1 MQEYDESF
9 FRAKAN
15 KRAGITWLAL
25 IFIATIYY
33 GIKTKNGEIARGY
46 FIAFTVVGWVT
57 YITGYIVSMIK
68 GKAAKEYKW
77 VLGICYLLFYAVIA
91 WTALDKISYIFIL
104 PLLSILILYKD
115 PKFIKMIMWFTLF
128 VLISSNIYKGVAKGM
143 MDFVASEEC
152 ALQFAIVLCCFACC
166 SSIRIMSSLSSFA
179 IVLCCFAC
187 TNMAIRHLVESDGA
201 LTGSIESEL
210 AQVVQTVEQVK
221 DASNSIVDGVT
232 VVRELADENKQG
244 ANNVVK
250 DMGTLAK
257 NNGILNDKTVS
268 SIEMTK
274 VIDTQVKDVSDLME
288 EFSKLIE
295 KSVEHADLSADELTE
310 VVEITNRMS
319 ALSSKIETILETFKK
334 EFENVKQETSTIE
347 GITSQTNL
355 LALNASIEAAR
366 AGEAGKGFA
375 VVADQIRSLSSGT
388 QDSSNSIM
396 EALSH
401 LEATSD
407 EMLQSITE
415 TVELIQLNIEK
426 VSTVNKSVS
435 DITSDATS
443 LGDNIKVVDSA
454 VKQVENSNETLTANM
469 NQVGEIMQIMTESI
483 NNAEQTTKTMLSKY
497 EASAKSATDI
507 ESVVGELME
516 ELGIGGFM
524 NVSDIK
530 SGMKFRMV
538 IEDQTNAKEEYT
550 GEVVDR
556 KDNNV
561 YININNRAAFDDK
574 RRNLKCSFNA
584 VVDNVLYCWN
594 GIAIHNVKAGEKG
607 QFKLTIDTNPQVYN
621 RRKYPRMPLDNK
633 CTISVDGTDITY
645 YGHMVNISA
654 NGFAFSVNDSSF
666 ENMKGK
672 NIVIEID
679 NFDVIKD
686 KEIQG
691 CIIRCSNDEGNYI
704 VGCRMPEDSN
714 EIKDYVNKN
723 YSE

>member
-152 ALQFAIVLCCFACC
+152 ALQ
-166 SSIRIMSSLSSFA
+166 FA

-407 EMLQSITE
+407 EMLESITE

-497 EASAKSATDI
+497 EASARSATDI

-538 IEDQTNAKEEYT
+538 IEGQTNAREEYT

-594 GIAIHNVKAGEKG
+594 DIAIHNVKAGEKG

-666 ENMKGK
+666 ETMKGQ

-714 EIKDYVNKN
+714 EIKEYVNKN

>member
-1 MQEYDESF
+1 MQEYDEAF

-152 ALQFAIVLCCFACC
+152 ALQFAIVLCCFAC
-166 SSIRIMSSLSSFA
+166 
-179 IVLCCFAC
+179 

-257 NNGILNDKTVS
+257 NNDILNDKTVS

-310 VVEITNRMS
+310 VVDITNRMS
-319 ALSSKIETILETFKK
+319 VLSSKIETILETFKK

-407 EMLQSITE
+407 EMLESITE

-443 LGDNIKVVDSA
+443 LGDNIKIVDSA

-497 EASAKSATDI
+497 EASARSATDI

-538 IEDQTNAKEEYT
+538 IEGQTNAREEYT

-561 YININNRAAFDDK
+561 YININNRATFDDK

-594 GIAIHNVKAGEKG
+594 DIAIHNVKAGEKG

>member
-152 ALQFAIVLCCFACC
+152 ALQ
-166 SSIRIMSSLSSFA
+166 FA

-407 EMLQSITE
+407 EMLESITE

-538 IEDQTNAKEEYT
+538 IEGQTNAKEEYT

-704 VGCRMPEDSN
+704 VGCRMPDDSN

>member
-152 ALQFAIVLCCFACC
+152 ALQFAIVLCCFAC
-166 SSIRIMSSLSSFA
+166 
-179 IVLCCFAC
+179 

-257 NNGILNDKTVS
+257 NNDILNDKTVS

-274 VIDTQVKDVSDLME
+274 VIDTQVKDVSDLMD

-407 EMLQSITE
+407 EMLESITE

-538 IEDQTNAKEEYT
+538 IEGQTNAKEEYT

>member
-152 ALQFAIVLCCFACC
+152 ALQFAIVLCCFAC
-166 SSIRIMSSLSSFA
+166 
-179 IVLCCFAC
+179 

-295 KSVEHADLSADELTE
+295 KSV
-310 VVEITNRMS
+310 
-319 ALSSKIETILETFKK
+319 
-334 EFENVKQETSTIE
+334 
-347 GITSQTNL
+347 
-355 LALNASIEAAR
+355 
-366 AGEAGKGFA
+366 
-375 VVADQIRSLSSGT
+375 
-388 QDSSNSIM
+388 
-396 EALSH
+396 
-401 LEATSD
+401 
-407 EMLQSITE
+407 
-415 TVELIQLNIEK
+415 
-426 VSTVNKSVS
+426 
-435 DITSDATS
+435 
-443 LGDNIKVVDSA
+443 
-454 VKQVENSNETLTANM
+454 
-469 NQVGEIMQIMTESI
+469 
-483 NNAEQTTKTMLSKY
+483 
-497 EASAKSATDI
+497 
-507 ESVVGELME
+507 
-516 ELGIGGFM
+516 
-524 NVSDIK
+524 
-530 SGMKFRMV
+530 
-538 IEDQTNAKEEYT
+538 
-550 GEVVDR
+550 
-556 KDNNV
+556 
-561 YININNRAAFDDK
+561 
-574 RRNLKCSFNA
+574 
-584 VVDNVLYCWN
+584 
-594 GIAIHNVKAGEKG
+594 
-607 QFKLTIDTNPQVYN
+607 
-621 RRKYPRMPLDNK
+621 
-633 CTISVDGTDITY
+633 
-645 YGHMVNISA
+645 
-654 NGFAFSVNDSSF
+654 
-666 ENMKGK
+666 
-672 NIVIEID
+672 
-679 NFDVIKD
+679 
-686 KEIQG
+686 
-691 CIIRCSNDEGNYI
+691 
-704 VGCRMPEDSN
+704 
-714 EIKDYVNKN
+714 
-723 YSE
+723 

>member
-25 IFIATIYY
+25 IFIATVYY

-152 ALQFAIVLCCFACC
+152 ALQ
-166 SSIRIMSSLSSFA
+166 FA

-407 EMLQSITE
+407 EMLESITE

-497 EASAKSATDI
+497 EASARSATDI

-538 IEDQTNAKEEYT
+538 IEGQTNAREEYT

-594 GIAIHNVKAGEKG
+594 DIAIHNVKAGEKG

>member
-152 ALQFAIVLCCFACC
+152 ALQ
-166 SSIRIMSSLSSFA
+166 FA

-691 CIIRCSNDEGNYI
+691 CIKRCSNDEGNYI

>member
-152 ALQFAIVLCCFACC
+152 ALQ
-166 SSIRIMSSLSSFA
+166 FA

-691 CIIRCSNDEGNYI
+691 CIIRWSNDEGNYI

>member
-25 IFIATIYY
+25 IFIATVYY

-57 YITGYIVSMIK
+57 YITGYIVSIIK

-152 ALQFAIVLCCFACC
+152 ALQFAIVLCCFAC
-166 SSIRIMSSLSSFA
+166 
-179 IVLCCFAC
+179 

-257 NNGILNDKTVS
+257 NNDILNDKTVS

-407 EMLQSITE
+407 EMLESITE

-538 IEDQTNAKEEYT
+538 IEGQTNAREEYT

-561 YININNRAAFDDK
+561 YININNRATFDDK

-594 GIAIHNVKAGEKG
+594 DIAIHNVKAGEKG

>member
-57 YITGYIVSMIK
+57 YITGYIVSIIK

-152 ALQFAIVLCCFACC
+152 ALQFAIVLCCFAC
-166 SSIRIMSSLSSFA
+166 
-179 IVLCCFAC
+179 

-250 DMGTLAK
+250 DMGTLAR

-295 KSVEHADLSADELTE
+295 KSVKHADLSADELTE

-366 AGEAGKGFA
+366 AGEAGNGFA

-407 EMLQSITE
+407 EMLESITE

-469 NQVGEIMQIMTESI
+469 NQVGEIMQIMTDSI

-538 IEDQTNAKEEYT
+538 IEGQTNAREEYT

-621 RRKYPRMPLDNK
+621 RRKYPRMSLDNK

>member
-152 ALQFAIVLCCFACC
+152 ALQ
-166 SSIRIMSSLSSFA
+166 FA

-366 AGEAGKGFA
+366 AGDAGRGFA
-375 VVADQIRSLSSGT
+375 VVAEQIGKLAT
-388 QDSSNSIM
+388 DSQKSAVN
-396 EALSH
+396 
-401 LEATSD
+401 TR
-407 EMLQSITE
+407 
-415 TVELIQLNIEK
+415 ELIVKTIEEINKGNEITASVAQAFEGTINEMQKFADVAKETNESARNQAEILSQIEQGIEQISGVTQNTAASSQESSAISEQLEQRARELDK
-426 VSTVNKSVS
+426 
-435 DITSDATS
+435 
-443 LGDNIKVVDSA
+443 L
-454 VKQVENSNETLTANM
+454 
-469 NQVGEIMQIMTESI
+469 I
-483 NNAEQTTKTMLSKY
+483 NN
-497 EASAKSATDI
+497 
-507 ESVVGELME
+507 
-516 ELGIGGFM
+516 
-524 NVSDIK
+524 
-530 SGMKFRMV
+530 
-538 IEDQTNAKEEYT
+538 
-550 GEVVDR
+550 
-556 KDNNV
+556 
-561 YININNRAAFDDK
+561 
-574 RRNLKCSFNA
+574 
-584 VVDNVLYCWN
+584 
-594 GIAIHNVKAGEKG
+594 
-607 QFKLTIDTNPQVYN
+607 FKLYRPVS
-621 RRKYPRMPLDNK
+621 R
-633 CTISVDGTDITY
+633 
-645 YGHMVNISA
+645 
-654 NGFAFSVNDSSF
+654 
-666 ENMKGK
+666 
-672 NIVIEID
+672 
-679 NFDVIKD
+679 
-686 KEIQG
+686 
-691 CIIRCSNDEGNYI
+691 
-704 VGCRMPEDSN
+704 
-714 EIKDYVNKN
+714 
-723 YSE
+723 

>member
-152 ALQFAIVLCCFACC
+152 ALQFAIVLCCFAC
-166 SSIRIMSSLSSFA
+166 
-179 IVLCCFAC
+179 

-295 KSVEHADLSADELTE
+295 KSVEHGDLSADELTE

-401 LEATSD
+401 LEDTSD

-594 GIAIHNVKAGEKG
+594 GIVIHNVKAGEKG

>member
-9 FRAKAN
+9 FRAKAS

-152 ALQFAIVLCCFACC
+152 ALQ
-166 SSIRIMSSLSSFA
+166 FA

-704 VGCRMPEDSN
+704 VGCRMPDDSN

>member
-152 ALQFAIVLCCFACC
+152 ALQ
-166 SSIRIMSSLSSFA
+166 FA

-594 GIAIHNVKAGEKG
+594 GIAIHNVKVGEKG

>member
-9 FRAKAN
+9 FKAKAN

-152 ALQFAIVLCCFACC
+152 ALQ
-166 SSIRIMSSLSSFA
+166 FA

>member
-152 ALQFAIVLCCFACC
+152 ALQFAIVLCCFAC
-166 SSIRIMSSLSSFA
+166 
-179 IVLCCFAC
+179 

-221 DASNSIVDGVT
+221 DASNSIVYGVT

-257 NNGILNDKTVS
+257 NNDILNDKTVS

-295 KSVEHADLSADELTE
+295 KSVEHAGLSADELTE

-407 EMLQSITE
+407 EMLESITE

-530 SGMKFRMV
+530 RGMKFRMV
-538 IEDQTNAKEEYT
+538 IEGQTNAKEEYT

-574 RRNLKCSFNA
+574 RRNLKCAFNA

>member
-152 ALQFAIVLCCFACC
+152 ALQ
-166 SSIRIMSSLSSFA
+166 FA

-347 GITSQTNL
+347 GITSQTNP

>member
-152 ALQFAIVLCCFACC
+152 ALQ
-166 SSIRIMSSLSSFA
+166 FA

-407 EMLQSITE
+407 EMLESITE

-550 GEVVDR
+550 CEVVDR

>member
-152 ALQFAIVLCCFACC
+152 ALQFAIVLCCFD
-166 SSIRIMSSLSSFA
+166 
-179 IVLCCFAC
+179 C

>member
-152 ALQFAIVLCCFACC
+152 ALQ
-166 SSIRIMSSLSSFA
+166 FA

-375 VVADQIRSLSSGT
+375 VVVDQIRSLSSGT

-407 EMLQSITE
+407 EMLESITE

>member
-152 ALQFAIVLCCFACC
+152 ALQFAIVLCCFAC
-166 SSIRIMSSLSSFA
+166 
-179 IVLCCFAC
+179 

-310 VVEITNRMS
+310 VVDITNRMS
-319 ALSSKIETILETFKK
+319 VLSSKIETILETFKK

-388 QDSSNSIM
+388 QESSNSIM

-407 EMLQSITE
+407 EMLESITE

-443 LGDNIKVVDSA
+443 LGDNIKIVDSA

-538 IEDQTNAKEEYT
+538 IEGQTNAREEYT

-561 YININNRAAFDDK
+561 YININNRATFDDK

-594 GIAIHNVKAGEKG
+594 DIAIHNVKAGEKG

>member
-1 MQEYDESF
+1 MQEYDEAF

-152 ALQFAIVLCCFACC
+152 ALQFAIVLCCFAC
-166 SSIRIMSSLSSFA
+166 
-179 IVLCCFAC
+179 

-257 NNGILNDKTVS
+257 NNDILNDKTVS

-388 QDSSNSIM
+388 QESSNSIM

-407 EMLQSITE
+407 EMLESITE

-497 EASAKSATDI
+497 EASARSATDI

-538 IEDQTNAKEEYT
+538 IEGQTNAREEYT

>member
-152 ALQFAIVLCCFACC
+152 ALQFAIVLCCFAC
-166 SSIRIMSSLSSFA
+166 
-179 IVLCCFAC
+179 

-257 NNGILNDKTVS
+257 NNDILNDKTVS

-407 EMLQSITE
+407 EMLESITE

-443 LGDNIKVVDSA
+443 LGDNIKIVDSA

-469 NQVGEIMQIMTESI
+469 NQVGEIMQIMTDSI

-497 EASAKSATDI
+497 EASARSATDI

-538 IEDQTNAKEEYT
+538 IEGQTNAREEYT

>member
-152 ALQFAIVLCCFACC
+152 ALQ
-166 SSIRIMSSLSSFA
+166 FA

-524 NVSDIK
+524 NVSGIK

-704 VGCRMPEDSN
+704 VGCRMPDDSN

>member
-152 ALQFAIVLCCFACC
+152 ALQFAIVLCCFAC
-166 SSIRIMSSLSSFA
+166 
-179 IVLCCFAC
+179 

-257 NNGILNDKTVS
+257 NNDILNDKTVS

-310 VVEITNRMS
+310 VVDITNRMS
-319 ALSSKIETILETFKK
+319 VLSSKIETILETFKK

-388 QDSSNSIM
+388 QESSNSIM

-407 EMLQSITE
+407 EMLESITE

-443 LGDNIKVVDSA
+443 LGDNIKIVDSA

-497 EASAKSATDI
+497 EASARSATDI

-538 IEDQTNAKEEYT
+538 IEGQTNAREEYT

-666 ENMKGK
+666 ETMKGQ

>member
-152 ALQFAIVLCCFACC
+152 ALQ
-166 SSIRIMSSLSSFA
+166 FA

-607 QFKLTIDTNPQVYN
+607 QFKITIDTNPQVYN

>member
-152 ALQFAIVLCCFACC
+152 ALQ
-166 SSIRIMSSLSSFA
+166 FA

-388 QDSSNSIM
+388 QESSNSIM

-407 EMLQSITE
+407 EMLESITE

-443 LGDNIKVVDSA
+443 LGDNIKIVDSA

-538 IEDQTNAKEEYT
+538 IEGQTNAREEYT

-594 GIAIHNVKAGEKG
+594 DIAIHNVKAGEKG

-666 ENMKGK
+666 ETMKGQ

>member
-152 ALQFAIVLCCFACC
+152 ALQ
-166 SSIRIMSSLSSFA
+166 FA

-388 QDSSNSIM
+388 QESSNSIM

-407 EMLQSITE
+407 EMLESITE

-538 IEDQTNAKEEYT
+538 IEGQTNAREEYT

-594 GIAIHNVKAGEKG
+594 DIAIHNVKAGEKG

-666 ENMKGK
+666 ENMKGQ

>member
-152 ALQFAIVLCCFACC
+152 ALQFAIVLCCFAC
-166 SSIRIMSSLSSFA
+166 
-179 IVLCCFAC
+179 

-250 DMGTLAK
+250 DMGILAK

-633 CTISVDGTDITY
+633 CRISVDGTDITY

>member
-152 ALQFAIVLCCFACC
+152 ALQFAIVLCCFAC
-166 SSIRIMSSLSSFA
+166 
-179 IVLCCFAC
+179 

-257 NNGILNDKTVS
+257 NNGILNYKTVS

-407 EMLQSITE
+407 EMLESITE

>member
-152 ALQFAIVLCCFACC
+152 ALQFAIVLCCFAC
-166 SSIRIMSSLSSFA
+166 
-179 IVLCCFAC
+179 

-288 EFSKLIE
+288 EFLKLIE

-704 VGCRMPEDSN
+704 VGCRMPDDSN

>member
-152 ALQFAIVLCCFACC
+152 ALQ
-166 SSIRIMSSLSSFA
+166 FA

-407 EMLQSITE
+407 EMLESITE

-691 CIIRCSNDEGNYI
+691 CIIRCSNDDGNYI

>member
-128 VLISSNIYKGVAKGM
+128 ILISSNIYKGVAKGM

-152 ALQFAIVLCCFACC
+152 ALQ
-166 SSIRIMSSLSSFA
+166 FA

>member
-1 MQEYDESF
+1 MNHFQGKSQQKSRY
-9 FRAKAN
+9 N
-15 KRAGITWLAL
+15 LACSY
-25 IFIATIYY
+25 FIATIYY

-152 ALQFAIVLCCFACC
+152 ALQ
-166 SSIRIMSSLSSFA
+166 FA

>member
-152 ALQFAIVLCCFACC
+152 ALQFAIVLCCFAC
-166 SSIRIMSSLSSFA
+166 
-179 IVLCCFAC
+179 

-319 ALSSKIETILETFKK
+319 TLSSKIETILETFKK

-407 EMLQSITE
+407 EMLESITE

-538 IEDQTNAKEEYT
+538 IEGQTNAREEYT

-594 GIAIHNVKAGEKG
+594 DIAIHNVKAGEKG

-666 ENMKGK
+666 ETMKGQ